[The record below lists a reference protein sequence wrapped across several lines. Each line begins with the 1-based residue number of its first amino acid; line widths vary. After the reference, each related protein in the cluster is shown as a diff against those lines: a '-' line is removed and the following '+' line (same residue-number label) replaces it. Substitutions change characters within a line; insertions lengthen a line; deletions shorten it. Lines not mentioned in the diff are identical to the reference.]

1 MNGPCHIASQ
11 APLELVLPW
20 CGREI
25 SAKLRQRDISTRRGS
40 ARLSAHLAEAISDV
54 TGYGDHIRRF
64 VRSQH
69 APEPHCVLSQ
79 YVGGGRIRRLVSD
92 QLTQLLVWN
101 NGAQIVEK
109 ARQKSEHRLIA
120 LNVPAVN
127 K

>member
-1 MNGPCHIASQ
+1 
-11 APLELVLPW
+11 
-20 CGREI
+20 
-25 SAKLRQRDISTRRGS
+25 
-40 ARLSAHLAEAISDV
+40 
-54 TGYGDHIRRF
+54 
-64 VRSQH
+64 
-69 APEPHCVLSQ
+69 
-79 YVGGGRIRRLVSD
+79 VSD